1 MAEIP
6 KWTDLPTVVTPRSP
20 IRLVARPNWNWP
32 FIRRRDCQPRNVIPF
47 VSSPGPTGEV
57 DVSVCLRRT
66 EVPGECA
73 ARPESGIAYFATF

>member
-57 DVSVCLRRT
+57 DAHRGGVTQQS
-66 EVPGECA
+66 PGECA